1 MPVGITSLISSDG
14 ITVDAAGATG
24 GGHGGGGGYANDA
37 FSFQC
42 TNAPIVMRIGI
53 SNISDETDDTNMG
66 QEIYR
71 YGNGGGQNGQH
82 SVDMHAYPLLIK
94 AAFRDVD
101 NGGTNIYKPDEVPNG
116 DYGDNMTI
124 GAENLPNTILGEM
137 RTAANKAK
145 KIKDAVDAEYIG
157 NGNKPTRTTWSAYG
171 LNGVYERNIE
181 YWGDEFHTYAGSA
194 TVGGV
199 SGLGTSVYLEM
210 AIQKALTLHANGKI
224 SDQDLKDF
232 WYFYTRMA
240 WAAQSNYDGRSG
252 SGSFTSGMG
261 EALNNM
267 FLGWGGYK
275 YPILSSESRRK
286 NFQSGYLVAL
296 YVVYGTDVYK
306 KVTDKN
312 FSPNNG
318 SNKHLFSQNFVSLVF
333 DKCWTQWMDNQ
344 EGNNKYQLL
353 SIHDIA
359 EHVVA
364 TDDYAS
370 LNAYTTE
377 ARTGLGWS
385 AGFNSALNNICGMV
399 GKPMYKNLRPA
410 YTYDKKDESGNLIA
424 KAGTIRGS
432 NSYAGWAYYELASD
446 NEPYKPSF
454 PYYENAQLEV
464 TYNAFLSNDDDDN
477 YVDDNG
483 NYKYERESENFGDN
497 GHVMTDTVYLSNV
510 IEKDKLLAR
519 GGKYIDGGKV
529 FNIQVPE
536 SIALS
541 TPFKNTQYNLRNLRY
556 RLVNAGGSL
565 KTGTNEEINKFGE
578 GSSESNALNALGVDT
593 TVMNNAFTNA
603 DAKFYLRLRIPITNN
618 SIYEG
623 KYTDDKGE
631 HFYYVYKTD
640 SNGKI
645 TGEKIELSEAKK
657 RIEGAWE
664 GIKTRNEQEYTGS
677 EFYHKGYCLEIKL
690 DDNLYSYYPIISE
703 NNVYYICPR
712 IEITNILVQMRAD
725 YVSSYKKDD
734 VLKYKNNNGET
745 VQKSIGVSE
754 YLLDKNYSTNG
765 LQDTSSTNKGI
776 LYSMI
781 DNYATDQWGDNYN
794 RANSYMLNSGTIV
807 NVGKSKYHDRSTS
820 KHSAY
825 DTNGERRDE
834 NQIANDYNFIFGTLF
849 NDINR
854 IYTDDSVYTEGY
866 VYKKYDKDGNLIS
879 TTYNNDNI
887 INSDF
892 NLFVDHRIEENVNV
906 AKAKK
911 LFRTYIEKTAPI
923 IANSTTDKL
932 TYINSKFTANIAAY
946 GNSIGELDS
955 NKVDKS
961 GLYYTASDGDNY
973 NNIKVKSFNTLDN
986 DKENYEMNSNRSG
999 NTEIAGI
1006 GDYLYT
1012 NNSNSITNKSRYKDS
1027 IEGNAYPRYSAEKG
1041 ICESPLEKVVDLTA
1055 GGKDGQI
1062 KLESETKRNYVQ
1074 AAFNKLLTT
1083 YNKVIYSTRGSLDST
1098 LTPTVASWIKGGDTY
1113 ATVYNMSIGTNNQP
1127 DYIGNVK
1134 SNADIDKG
1142 FIRYGKTD
1150 LSDAAIDG
1158 IEDWDKYFYKDI
1170 DYLRT
1175 RLNSQSAPASKVLF
1189 GVSTGIDSKDT
1200 YVSDKINNNVH
1211 DINSIAA
1218 LTQNSYDVPLRYT
1231 IKSHNTA
1238 SISPVK
1244 QSDIYTKS
1252 SNDNSI
1258 SLSYQYDGSGIS
1270 NIVKQDGKA
1279 YIGVYPEVTMWAE
1292 NKLGHIF
1299 GSSSSDKYQPVST
1312 VGVKRRYIPAMTYS
1326 TVKFND
1332 LKAKVNVLGT
1342 AVAYDTRAKKL
1353 AASLGT
1359 SDTQVLYSGSAI
1371 NGSVDASASGTVKT
1385 YAFAFKGGDSSHDDG
1400 IINGV
1405 NVKDAWGN
1413 SGYKAENAAIS
1424 SMNKLLG
1431 NFKVSQSNKLA
1442 IYNGHSYNEA
1452 DIGTKVVDG
1461 ALTADTP
1468 VRDVIYYDLM
1478 IKGGRVKEVSV
1489 KAYDNGKTF
1498 NLVKYNLETKKIS
1511 RDSYIGVSAIIE
1523 ADTKLNSSDLSSRAK
1538 NIVKEYLFNSNHK
1551 ENGNYVAHTADVD
1564 GIINDITDVLI
1575 NMKLLGKDAKTSEDL
1590 NKVYENTIIYRAFEW
1605 GTGVNLPG
1613 SISSSA
1619 PDVLW
1624 DYLGNSIY
1632 PLRADK
1638 KSYSEDC
1645 SVLQIRS
1652 YSAKVRTGNSKGT
1665 FTEQI
1670 PINLGPKTPVNR
1682 NDYFS
1687 NGYKGY
1693 INTNVKVI
1701 VNSDNIPGY
1710 VKNSTIMSVANKHK
1724 VKNSSN
1730 EIIVKD
1736 KDTAES
1742 TVPDFIIGD
1751 VPISEALN
1759 G

>member
-14 ITVDAAGATG
+14 ITVDAAAGAG

-145 KIKDAVDAEYIG
+145 KIKDAVDDEYIG

-181 YWGDEFHTYAGSA
+181 YWGDKFHTYKGSD
-194 TVGGV
+194 TVGGI

-210 AIQKALTLHANGKI
+210 AIQKALTLYDNEKI
-224 SDQDLKDF
+224 SGQDLKDF

-240 WAAQSNYDGRSG
+240 WAAQSNYGGRSG

-275 YPILSSESRRK
+275 WPILKDENRRV

-296 YVVYGTDVYK
+296 YVVYGNDAYS
-306 KVTDKN
+306 KVTGESFD
-312 FSPNNG
+312 PNT
-318 SNKHLFSQNFVSLVF
+318 SNKHLFGQNFVSLVF

-364 TDDYAS
+364 TEKYTH

-377 ARTGLGWS
+377 ARTGLGWN

-399 GKPMYKNLRPA
+399 GMPMYSNLRPA
-410 YTYDKKDESGNLIA
+410 YTYDKKDENGNLIVEE
-424 KAGTIRGS
+424 GTIRGS
-432 NSYAGWAYYELASD
+432 ELYAGWAYYEIVSG
-446 NEPYKPSF
+446 NEPYMPSF
-454 PYYENAQLEV
+454 PHYENAQLEV

-497 GHVMTDTVYLSNV
+497 GHVMTDTVYLSDV
-510 IEKDKLLAR
+510 IEKDKLLDIK
-519 GGKYIDGGKV
+519 GGYIDKGKV
-529 FNIQVPE
+529 FNIEVPE

-565 KTGTNEEINKFGE
+565 KTGDNTEINQFGD
-578 GSSESNALNALGVDT
+578 GSSESNALGVKTKDVSDAFKEENAKV
-593 TVMNNAFTNA
+593 
-603 DAKFYLRLRIPITNN
+603 YLRLRIPITNN

-623 KYTDDKGE
+623 KYTDAEGE
-631 HFYYVYKTD
+631 HFYNVYGTD
-640 SNGKI
+640 SNGSI
-645 TGEKIELSEAKK
+645 IGEKIKLSNAKEDIK
-657 RIEGAWE
+657 DAWE
-664 GIKTRNEQEYTGS
+664 GIKNRNEQENTDS
-677 EFYHKGYCLEIKL
+677 EFYHNGYCLEIKL
-690 DDNLYSYYPIISE
+690 GDNYYRYYPIILE

-734 VLKYKNNNGET
+734 VLNYKNNNGET

-754 YLLDKNYSTNG
+754 YLLDKNYSTDG
-765 LQDTSSTNKGI
+765 LQDTASTNKGI

-781 DNYATDQWGDNYN
+781 DNYATDQWGDNCS
-794 RANSYMLNSGTIV
+794 RANSYMLINGSVV
-807 NVGKSKYHDRSTS
+807 NVGKNEYHDRSTS
-820 KHSAY
+820 RHSAL
-825 DTNGERRDE
+825 DMKGNPRAG
-834 NQIANDYNFIFGTLF
+834 NQIAYDYNFIFGTLF

-854 IYTDDSVYTEGY
+854 IYTDDSVYTDNY
-866 VYKKYDKDGNLIS
+866 VRWEYDENGKFIKINKN
-879 TTYNNDNI
+879 NNDKI
-887 INSDF
+887 VNSDF
-892 NLFVDHRIEENVNV
+892 NLFVDHRVIERVNV
-906 AKAKK
+906 EKAKK

-923 IANSTTDKL
+923 IANSTTTDL
-932 TYINSKFTANIAAY
+932 TYINSNFTANIAAY
-946 GNSIGELDS
+946 GSSIGDLDS

-973 NNIKVKSFNTLDN
+973 NTIKVKSFNTLDN
-986 DKENYEMNSNRSG
+986 DKTNYKMNSNRSG
-999 NTEIAGI
+999 RTGIAGI

-1012 NNSNSITNKSRYKDS
+1012 NNSTSVGNGTRYMDS
-1027 IEGNAYPRYSAEKG
+1027 IKDDAYPRYSAEKG

-1113 ATVYNMSIGTNNQP
+1113 ATAYNMSIGTNNQP

-1150 LSDAAIDG
+1150 LSKAVIDG
-1158 IEDWDKYFYKDI
+1158 ITKQDKYFYADV
-1170 DYLRT
+1170 DYIRT
-1175 RLNSQSAPASKVLF
+1175 ILNSQHAPASKVLF

-1211 DINSIAA
+1211 DINTIAA
-1218 LTQNSYDVPLRYT
+1218 LTQNSYDIPLRYT

-1270 NIVKQDGKA
+1270 NSNIVKQDGKA

-1292 NKLGHIF
+1292 NNLGHIF
-1299 GSSSSDKYQPVST
+1299 GSSSSDKYEPVST

-1442 IYNGHSYNEA
+1442 VYNGYSYNEA
-1452 DIGTKVVDG
+1452 DIGTEVVDG

-1498 NLVKYNLETKKIS
+1498 NIIKYNLDTGNIS
-1511 RDSYIGVSAIIE
+1511 RDSYSHVEAIKQ
-1523 ADTKLNSSDLSSRAK
+1523 AYTKLKNSDLSSSAK
-1538 NIVKEYLFNSNHK
+1538 VIIEKYLFNSNHK
-1551 ENGNYVAHTADVD
+1551 ENGIYVAHTDDVN
-1564 GIINDITDVLI
+1564 GIINDIIEVLT
-1575 NMKLLGKDAKTSEDL
+1575 NMKLRGKVEETSEDIS
-1590 NKVYENTIIYRAFEW
+1590 NTYEDTIIYRAFEW

-1619 PDVLW
+1619 PNVMNN
-1624 DYLGNSIY
+1624 YLGNSIN
-1632 PLRADK
+1632 PLRANK

-1652 YSAKVRTGNSKGT
+1652 YSAKVKTSNSRGT